1 MKINE
6 IRKKLEENNHLIHCI
21 TNPISIRECANVII
35 SSGARPM
42 MAQHPDEVETI
53 TKSAGALLLNLGN
66 LTRER
71 EESMLLSSVCAK
83 EYDIPAV
90 LDLCGIAALKNRHEL
105 ALSIIEKA
113 SPKIIKGNYSEIK
126 ALYDETYKGSGVD
139 SDKSLTEKET
149 GEIATSL
156 ALKYNATVLASG
168 KKDIISDGTA
178 LYYCENGT
186 PQMAKITGTGCMQG
200 ALCAAFLSVADGM
213 DAALWASV
221 MFAVCGELAETDLGN
236 GSFAVRLLDSLSV
249 IESDEIE
256 KRARLIKV
264 MNQ

>member
-1 MKINE
+1 MRINE

-53 TKSAGALLLNLGN
+53 TKSAEALLLNLGN

-71 EESMLLSSVCAK
+71 EESMLLSSACAK

-90 LDLCGIAALKNRHEL
+90 LDLCGIAALKNRREL

-149 GEIATSL
+149 GEIAASL

-186 PQMAKITGTGCMQG
+186 PQMAKITGTGCMLG
-200 ALCAAFLSVADGM
+200 AIIATYLAEKKDAQSVINACR
-213 DAALWASV
+213 
-221 MFAVCGELAETDLGN
+221 FFKRCGEAAKTDKGN
-236 GSFAVRLLDSLSV
+236 GTFMVNLLDQ
-249 IESDEIE
+249 IGGPYE
-256 KRARLIKV
+256 A
-264 MNQ
+264 